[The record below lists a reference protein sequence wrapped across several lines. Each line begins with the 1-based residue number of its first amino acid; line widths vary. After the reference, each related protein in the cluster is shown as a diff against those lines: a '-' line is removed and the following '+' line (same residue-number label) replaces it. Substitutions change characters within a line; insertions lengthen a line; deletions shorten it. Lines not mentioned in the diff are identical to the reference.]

1 MVQNNQPVITVAVM
15 SYNNARFIGQ
25 TIESILEQTGVA
37 FETIVFDDR
46 SSDDTLAVLES
57 FRDRPGFSYVVNE
70 KNLGVTGNY
79 NRCVESGEGRYVVV
93 LGSDDVIYPGHLQS
107 LSAALDLHA
116 DAPLAFTQCNW
127 INEHGELIRYAEHPG
142 HPPHSYFGER
152 DEVVDLLRFDNYIT
166 PSAVMLRRSVFDQV
180 RLPSGELHRPDLLAG
195 DWELWTRIA
204 RYAPGFVFLHQAT
217 VGYRVHAG
225 QISNSF
231 YSSERPLAE
240 HTEILEMN
248 LADPAVR
255 ERMRASAQAI
265 WNLYLQRAS
274 NYPDHVQQKY
284 LDRAKAA
291 HAALFSNAP
300 VTLHVPELSVAPKNH
315 LEENTPLLSIV
326 LTTGDGEE
334 ALTNVLASL
343 ALQSWRDFE
352 VVVVNDRLE
361 SGEHLVA
368 GYDFPMTY
376 VSQTGQGAPEV
387 VHDVGRRVARGRHV
401 VYPDSDRS
409 YGPDHLATLVESLT
423 VG

>member
-1 MVQNNQPVITVAVM
+1 MVQHSQPVITVAVM

-25 TIESILEQTGVA
+25 TIESILEQTGVE

-79 NRCVESGEGRYVVV
+79 NRCVESGSGRYVVV

-107 LSAALDLHA
+107 LSSALDQHA
-116 DAPLAFTQCNW
+116 DAPLAYTQCNW
-127 INEHGELIRYAEHPG
+127 IDEHGGLIRYAEHPG
-142 HPPHSYFGER
+142 HAPHSYFGER

-166 PSAVMLRRSVFDQV
+166 PSAVMLRRSVFDHV

-217 VGYRVHAG
+217 VGYRVHGG

-240 HTEILEMN
+240 HTEILESN

-255 ERMRASAQAI
+255 ERMQVSAQAI
-265 WNLYLQRAS
+265 WDLYLQRAS
-274 NYPDHVQQKY
+274 HYTDEVQQKY
-284 LDRAKAA
+284 LERARLV
-291 HAALFSNAP
+291 HAALFSSAP
-300 VTLHVPELSVAPKNH
+300 VALHVPELPVPVEDVSTKNH
-315 LEENTPLLSIV
+315 PLLSIV
-326 LTTGDGEE
+326 LTTGDGDER
-334 ALTNVLASL
+334 LTNALASL
-343 ALQSWRDFE
+343 ALQTWRDFE
-352 VVVVNDRLE
+352 VVVVNDRPQ
-361 SGEHLVA
+361 SGEHLIA
-368 GYDFPMTY
+368 GYDFPLTY
-376 VSQTGQGAPEV
+376 VSLACLGVPDFA
-387 VHDVGRRVARGRHV
+387 HDAGRRVARGRHV
-401 VYPDSDRS
+401 VYPDGEGS
-409 YGPDHLATLVESLT
+409 YGPDHLATLVENLR
-423 VG
+423 GG